1 MEDQQN
7 EEEIPKE
14 EQKQEENKEEPKIEE
29 NKEEEKKEEK
39 AQENNEAKKEDIQIN
54 DVPENKIQ
62 IEDNKEEKQKIEKEK
77 IEKERLEKERIEKER
92 IEKERLEK
100 ERLEKERIEKERLE
114 KERLKKEKSKKTFE
128 KCLWNKYEYLHK
140 RYKIKVESFENIIDI
155 FTRIMNSLKD
165 HNKVISALINKNYNL
180 FPGTDYTQ
188 TAALNMLKKGLDFEF
203 NQLNSTLELLKKTL
217 IDQLKKHKDEVKAR
231 EKDFY
236 NQFIKVMNKYNDSK
250 VALEKNK
257 NKYHQSLK
265 VAENALRNSKSLKV
279 KNIDNSS
286 DSRATIQKLEDKARE
301 LLNEAKKNY
310 DKYIASLNDT
320 NRNREES
327 IDKQLNLIKLYQSLE
342 EKDGELITNLLKE
355 IYNKKQEQN
364 KKSNEYLIEFGK
376 AINSIDIQKDNLYLL
391 TAYNSNE
398 KPDEAI
404 KFVQYEPNI
413 DFENAP
419 SPEEYKINHEIIV
432 AMKSVFP
439 EIMPG
444 FNTEEENQK
453 QEMRELSKKI
463 FITNIPFTNEE
474 KTKLMK
480 YLTQKSS
487 QNYFLIY
494 LSKQRTKGR
503 FCRSQKLVKELA
515 EILNIILKTAEQEK
529 DYHAA
534 KNCMIL
540 SQTYYFEEKENKTGN
555 IKKNYLINYI
565 INHKWLRSPDFWRGI
580 IQEMID
586 SEAKNYMKLNPDE
599 PSIFDKNNK
608 KSQAKMSNICF
619 SQLLPYANNM
629 KEFYMD
635 MRMILKI
642 IDEFVEKYN
651 IKKEI
656 ADTIYKGLISDKSE
670 EIEKMRKEYKE
681 NPNFENEL
689 MSVEEV
695 KKQREGK

>member
-29 NKEEEKKEEK
+29 NKEEENNEEKKEEK

-54 DVPENKIQ
+54 DVPENKIE
-62 IEDNKEEKQKIEKEK
+62 IEDNQEEKEK
-77 IEKERLEKERIEKER
+77 

-165 HNKVISALINKNYNL
+165 HNKVINALINKNYNL

-376 AINSIDIQKDNLYLL
+376 AINSIDIPKDNLYLL

-474 KTKLMK
+474 KTKLMN

-494 LSKQRTKGR
+494 LSKQRTNGR
-503 FCRSQKLVKELA
+503 FARTQKLLNDLA
-515 EILNIILKTAEQEK
+515 EILILILKSAEKEN
-529 DYHAA
+529 DYNAA
-534 KNCMIL
+534 KNC
-540 SQTYYFEEKENKTGN
+540 
-555 IKKNYLINYI
+555 
-565 INHKWLRSPDFWRGI
+565 
-580 IQEMID
+580 
-586 SEAKNYMKLNPDE
+586 
-599 PSIFDKNNK
+599 
-608 KSQAKMSNICF
+608 C
-619 SQLLPYANNM
+619 
-629 KEFYMD
+629 
-635 MRMILKI
+635 
-642 IDEFVEKYN
+642 
-651 IKKEI
+651 
-656 ADTIYKGLISDKSE
+656 
-670 EIEKMRKEYKE
+670 RKRK
-681 NPNFENEL
+681 
-689 MSVEEV
+689 
-695 KKQREGK
+695 

>member
-1 MEDQQN
+1 
-7 EEEIPKE
+7 
-14 EQKQEENKEEPKIEE
+14 
-29 NKEEEKKEEK
+29 
-39 AQENNEAKKEDIQIN
+39 
-54 DVPENKIQ
+54 
-62 IEDNKEEKQKIEKEK
+62 
-77 IEKERLEKERIEKER
+77 
-92 IEKERLEK
+92 
-100 ERLEKERIEKERLE
+100 
-114 KERLKKEKSKKTFE
+114 
-128 KCLWNKYEYLHK
+128 
-140 RYKIKVESFENIIDI
+140 
-155 FTRIMNSLKD
+155 MNSLKD
-165 HNKVISALINKNYNL
+165 HNKVINTLINKNYNL

-188 TAALNMLKKGLDFEF
+188 TAALNMLKKGLDFQF
-203 NQLNSTLELLKKTL
+203 NEINSTLELLKKTL
-217 IDQLKKHKDEVKAR
+217 IEQLKKHKDEAKAR

-310 DKYIASLNDT
+310 DQYITSLNDT

-355 IYNKKQEQN
+355 IYNKKQDQN

-376 AINSIDIQKDNLYLL
+376 AINSIDIPKDNLYLL

-419 SPEEYKINHEIIV
+419 NPEEYKINHEIIV
-432 AMKSVFP
+432 ALKSVFP

-474 KTKLMK
+474 KTKLMN

-494 LSKQRTKGR
+494 LSKQRTNGR
-503 FCRSQKLVKELA
+503 FARTQKLLNDLA
-515 EILNIILKTAEQEK
+515 EILILILKSAEKEN
-529 DYHAA
+529 DYNAA

-540 SQTYYFEEKENKTGN
+540 SQTYYYDEKDKNGN
-555 IKKNYLINYI
+555 IRKKYLLKYI
-565 INHKWLRSPDFWRGI
+565 LDYPWLRTAGFWRGLI
-580 IQEMID
+580 EEMIQ
-586 SEAKNYMKLNPDE
+586 SEAKKHVDLKKDENGNFDMNDKETMDKL
-599 PSIFDKNNK
+599 
-608 KSQAKMSNICF
+608 SNICF
-619 SQLLPYANNM
+619 SQILPYANNM
-629 KEFYMD
+629 KEFFMD
-635 MRMILKI
+635 DRLIIKI
-642 IDEFVEKYN
+642 IDEFVEKYHIQKDLAN
-651 IKKEI
+651 
-656 ADTIYKGLISDKSE
+656 AIYSGVISEKPEVLE
-670 EIEKMRKEYKE
+670 EMRKEYKE

-689 MSVEEV
+689 LSLEEV
-695 KKQREGK
+695 KKKKGIV

>member
-29 NKEEEKKEEK
+29 NKEEEKKEENNEEKKEEK

-54 DVPENKIQ
+54 DVPENKIE
-62 IEDNKEEKQKIEKEK
+62 IEDNQEEKEK
-77 IEKERLEKERIEKER
+77 

-165 HNKVISALINKNYNL
+165 HNKVINALINKNYNL

-376 AINSIDIQKDNLYLL
+376 AINSIDIPKDNLYLL

-494 LSKQRTKGR
+494 LSKQRTNGR
-503 FCRSQKLVKELA
+503 FARTQKLLNDLA
-515 EILNIILKTAEQEK
+515 EILILILKSAEKEN
-529 DYHAA
+529 DYNAA

-540 SQTYYFEEKENKTGN
+540 SQTYYYDEKDKNVN
-555 IKKNYLINYI
+555 LRKKYLLEYI
-565 INHKWLRSPDFWRGI
+565 LDYPWLRTAGFWRGI
-580 IQEMID
+580 MEEMIQ
-586 SEAKNYMKLNPDE
+586 SEAKKHPDLKKDENGNFDMNDKETMDKL
-599 PSIFDKNNK
+599 
-608 KSQAKMSNICF
+608 SNICF
-619 SQLLPYANNM
+619 SQILPYANNM
-629 KEFYMD
+629 KEFFMD
-635 MRMILKI
+635 DRLIIKI
-642 IDEFVEKYN
+642 IDEFVEKYHIQKDLAN
-651 IKKEI
+651 
-656 ADTIYKGLISDKSE
+656 AIYSGVISEKPEVLE
-670 EIEKMRKEYKE
+670 EMRKEYKE

-689 MSVEEV
+689 LSLEEV
-695 KKQREGK
+695 KKKKGIV